1 VSRRAPRPYWLRP
14 PPAGDKLAETMAD
27 EPLLPADT
35 APGAGSTSTDGAP
48 TLDARARVLV
58 VEDEHELRELIA
70 RWLET
75 RHYQV
80 SEAADGIDA
89 IELLEAGLEPDVI
102 LLDLTMPRM
111 DGRSFLEWL
120 RESPRHRHRRV
131 IVASGYLDD
140 RPVDADRTFA
150 KPFRPDLLERALERL
165 TGG

>member
-1 VSRRAPRPYWLRP
+1 MVEDDPVQTTDLESEARA
-14 PPAGDKLAETMAD
+14 DD
-27 EPLLPADT
+27 EP
-35 APGAGSTSTDGAP
+35 G
-48 TLDARARVLV
+48 LDARARILV

-80 SEAADGIDA
+80 SEAADGVDA

-111 DGRSFLEWL
+111 DGRAFLEWL
-120 RESPRHRHRRV
+120 RASPKHSHRRV
-131 IVASGYLDD
+131 IVASGYLDE

-165 TGG
+165 ADVD